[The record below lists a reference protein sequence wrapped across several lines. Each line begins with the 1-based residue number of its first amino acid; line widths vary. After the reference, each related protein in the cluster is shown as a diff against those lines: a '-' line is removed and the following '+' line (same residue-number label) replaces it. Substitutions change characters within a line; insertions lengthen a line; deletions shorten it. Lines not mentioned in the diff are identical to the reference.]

1 MQNSSEI
8 PSVDHHQV
16 TTYPKVK
23 LQHNELLRRNIIEA
37 AALILQ
43 ESGPEAVT
51 IRKVA
56 EKMECPTKVI
66 YNLFGSKEGLAKE
79 LFMEGCKLLADA
91 FQAVPMQADLKQY
104 LLDLGQAYW
113 NFSKDYKS
121 YYMVMFGGAFS
132 EFKPEEESLQAMVTA
147 LQQITIIITKAIDLG
162 YISEKDP
169 LLVVNLVWAS
179 LHGVIHLYSGG
190 HIQNEATAKMLY
202 DRSVMNLIHT
212 FYREDR

>member
-1 MQNSSEI
+1 MHN
-8 PSVDHHQV
+8 PSNNPSIDKHQV
-16 TTYPKVK
+16 TTYPNVK

-37 AALILQ
+37 AALIME
-43 ESGPEAVT
+43 ESGPAAVT

-91 FQAVPMQADLKQY
+91 FRTVPVQADLKSY

-113 NFSKDYKS
+113 SFSKEYAS

-132 EFKPEEESLQAMVTA
+132 EFKPEEESLQAIGTA
-147 LQQITIIITKAIDLG
+147 LQQITTIITEAIEQG
-162 YISEKDP
+162 FISEKDP
-169 LLVVNLVWAS
+169 ILVVNLVWAS
-179 LHGVIHLYSGG
+179 LHGVIHLYLGG
-190 HIQNEATAKMLY
+190 HIPNEAAAKMLY
-202 DRSVMNLIHT
+202 DRSVANLINA
-212 FYREDR
+212 FFREDR